1 MRRQAL
7 EDEVR
12 VGREGGVPGVLQT
25 QPGRGREAEAG
36 REGGVARAQ
45 GGGRGRPRPGAVAWL
60 ARPRLRGLLHV
71 LLELLHVALELGAAV
86 LEPADHLQQ
95 ARLLSYDQKVQSVND
110 QY

>member
-7 EDEVR
+7 QDEVR
-12 VGREGGVPGVLQT
+12 VGREAGVPGVLQT

-45 GGGRGRPRPGAVAWL
+45 GGGRGRPRPGAVSRL
-60 ARPRLRGLLHV
+60 ARPCLRGLLHV

-95 ARLLSYDQKVQSVND
+95 HSFSHDQKVQSVNV

>member
-60 ARPRLRGLLHV
+60 TRPRLRGLLHV

-95 ARLLSYDQKVQSVND
+95 ARLLSYDQKVQSVNV

>member
-7 EDEVR
+7 QDEVR
-12 VGREGGVPGVLQT
+12 VGREAGVPGVLQT

-36 REGGVARAQ
+36 REGGVAGAQ
-45 GGGRGRPRPGAVAWL
+45 GGGRGRPRPGAVSRL
-60 ARPRLRGLLHV
+60 ARPSLRGLLHV

-95 ARLLSYDQKVQSVND
+95 HGLVRVRSKATSEC
-110 QY
+110 